1 MSVIE
6 LPVRSPEEEELL
18 HPVLAPETA
27 NSEPPDTGERRERSF
42 AHGLNFYKLFW
53 VFLIGCFLGVIIELI
68 WCAVLYQKFESR
80 AGLIYG
86 PFNPVYG
93 FGALVLADQEAGSLG
108 LFGQRRA
115 GQRGGIR
122 LLLVPGNGVRLGLL
136 AV

>member
-86 PFNPVYG
+86 PFTR
-93 FGALVLADQEAGSLG
+93 FMALAPWYCRWGSTG
-108 LFGQRRA
+108 
-115 GQRGGIR
+115 
-122 LLLVPGNGVRLGLL
+122 
-136 AV
+136 